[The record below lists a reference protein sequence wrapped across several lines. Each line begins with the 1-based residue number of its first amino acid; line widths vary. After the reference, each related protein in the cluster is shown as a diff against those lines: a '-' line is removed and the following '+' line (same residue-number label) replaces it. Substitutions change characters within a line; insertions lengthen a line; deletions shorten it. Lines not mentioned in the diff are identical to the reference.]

1 MAASLLVLGILG
13 ALAATMATITA
24 VLVKWAAKARTRSSA
39 AVVLFLLGMMI
50 AMLGG
55 ALLYFLHPGS
65 TGLVEGLWL
74 ASGAMSLTV
83 FPVVLTFLKDAQAR
97 LEQKEAYRPRA
108 LRSPAL
114 FALAILGL
122 VVLNEFL
129 MGWTFQLAAGSLVP
143 SDASSPLSVL
153 TLGVDSPW
161 FILPMAIEMGLS
173 VYFLRQFLPR
183 SLCRLLWL
191 QAALMA
197 LSPPAFGVG
206 PAVVP
211 VTVAGSAGMIVLIIY
226 VMELIYRDRQLDPG
240 IYRYL
245 PALLAIYA
253 LMMAGVY
260 LWLVYGNG
268 LAFALSVLLEM
279 VLFFEAVVRP
289 EQFSE
294 EGGVSWLLEPRW
306 TFGLL
311 AAIFV
316 GEVFMGAALE
326 VVLQPALFP
335 SRIANLA
342 LSGSPETVL
351 YRTFYNGF
359 WFLATVTGSTWFLG
373 MMGIEMGALVVF
385 KLRETRSLETRVRLA
400 LLLGSYGAFAVF
412 FPSTYYPAVFPHAP
426 SGTAVPFLGWNM
438 GLGSGPVAP
447 GVFSAILLTYVISG
461 VLVVLFGRRAICS
474 VFCTA
479 PLMFQG
485 TTLDAMKGFNRSS
498 PLARRYLS
506 SRLSGLYTVTAGI
519 VLVSLAAGSVL
530 SYLDQVG
537 RLQVTFLGADPGV
550 FLYGLYFSVV
560 WYLLF
565 VSIPYAGNYN
575 CVTMG
580 WCYTGLIAGAF
591 SRVGFFS
598 LRVKDREVCRRCTT
612 LDCAKGCPV
621 GLVDMPGHFRRT
633 GVFRS
638 SKCCGV
644 GDCVESCPYGNLY
657 LHDVR
662 HWVRAR
668 LRPFRARS
676 RRDLPMVA
684 PRPGPSSA
692 PPLREGAVYRSTR
705 VTGNDV
711 AAGSGNP

>member
-1 MAASLLVLGILG
+1 VAPSILVLGILG
-13 ALAATMATITA
+13 GLAASMATITA
-24 VLVKWAAKARTRSSA
+24 VLVKWAAEARTRTSA
-39 AVVLFLLGMMI
+39 AVVLFLLGMMV

-97 LEQKEAYRPRA
+97 MEQKEAYRPTP
-108 LRSPAL
+108 LRSPAT
-114 FALAILGL
+114 FALGILGL

-129 MGWTFQLAAGSLVP
+129 MGWTFQLAAGTLVP
-143 SDASSPLSVL
+143 ADASSPLNLL

-161 FILPMAIEMGLS
+161 FILPMAVEMGLS
-173 VYFLRQFLPR
+173 AYFLRHLLPR
-183 SLCRLLWL
+183 PLCRLLWL
-191 QAALMA
+191 QAALMV
-197 LSPPAFGVG
+197 LSPPAFGAG
-206 PAVVP
+206 LAVTP
-211 VTVAGSAGMIVLIIY
+211 VTVAGSAGMIALIIY

-245 PALLAIYA
+245 PALLSIYA
-253 LMMAGVY
+253 LMMAGLY
-260 LWLVYGNG
+260 LWLVYGDG
-268 LAFALSVLLEM
+268 FAFALSVLLEM
-279 VLFFEAVVRP
+279 ALFFEAVVRP
-289 EQFSE
+289 EQF
-294 EGGVSWLLEPRW
+294 GGESAVPWLLRPQW
-306 TFGLL
+306 AFAVL

-316 GEVFMGAALE
+316 AEVFMGAALE
-326 VVLQPALFP
+326 GVLQPSLFP
-335 SRIANLA
+335 VGIANLA
-342 LSGSPETVL
+342 LNGSAGTVL
-351 YRTFYNGF
+351 YRAFYNGF
-359 WFLATVTGSTWFLG
+359 WFLATVTGSTWFLA

-412 FPSTYYPAVFPHAP
+412 FPSTYYTAIFPHAP
-426 SGTAVPFLGWNM
+426 SGTAVPFLGWSM

-447 GVFSAILLTYVISG
+447 GVFSAILLTYVITG
-461 VLVVLFGRRAICS
+461 ALVVLFGRRAICS

-485 TTLDAMKGFNRSS
+485 TTVDAMKSFNRSS
-498 PLARRYLS
+498 PVARKYLS
-506 SRLSGLYTVTAGI
+506 SRLSGLYSVTAG
-519 VLVSLAAGSVL
+519 VVMVSLTAGSVL

-537 RLQVTFLGADPGV
+537 RLQVTFLGSDPGV
-550 FLYGLYFSVV
+550 FLYGFYFSVV

-591 SRVGFFS
+591 SRVSFFS
-598 LRVKDREVCRRCTT
+598 LRVRDQEVCRRCKT

-644 GDCVESCPYGNLY
+644 GDCVESCPYDNLY
-657 LHDVR
+657 IHDIR
-662 HWVRAR
+662 HWLRAR
-668 LRPFRARS
+668 LRPLRQRS
-676 RRDLPMVA
+676 ARDLPMA
-684 PRPGPSSA
+684 PTRFGKISPS
-692 PPLREGAVYRSTR
+692 LREE
-705 VTGNDV
+705 VTPKASRQPDKDV
-711 AAGSGNP
+711 AARPAGP

>member
-1 MAASLLVLGILG
+1 
-13 ALAATMATITA
+13 
-24 VLVKWAAKARTRSSA
+24 
-39 AVVLFLLGMMI
+39 
-50 AMLGG
+50 
-55 ALLYFLHPGS
+55 
-65 TGLVEGLWL
+65 
-74 ASGAMSLTV
+74 
-83 FPVVLTFLKDAQAR
+83 
-97 LEQKEAYRPRA
+97 
-108 LRSPAL
+108 
-114 FALAILGL
+114 
-122 VVLNEFL
+122 
-129 MGWTFQLAAGSLVP
+129 
-143 SDASSPLSVL
+143 
-153 TLGVDSPW
+153 
-161 FILPMAIEMGLS
+161 
-173 VYFLRQFLPR
+173 
-183 SLCRLLWL
+183 
-191 QAALMA
+191 
-197 LSPPAFGVG
+197 
-206 PAVVP
+206 
-211 VTVAGSAGMIVLIIY
+211 
-226 VMELIYRDRQLDPG
+226 
-240 IYRYL
+240 
-245 PALLAIYA
+245 
-253 LMMAGVY
+253 MMAGLY

-294 EGGVSWLLEPRW
+294 EDGVSWLLQPRW
-306 TFGLL
+306 AFGLL

-342 LSGSPETVL
+342 LSRVPRDVL

-426 SGTAVPFLGWNM
+426 SGTAVPFLGWSM
-438 GLGSGPVAP
+438 GIGSGPVAP
-447 GVFSAILLTYVISG
+447 GVFSAILLTYVTSG

-485 TTLDAMKGFNRSS
+485 TTVDAMKGFNRSS
-498 PLARRYLS
+498 PMARRYLS

-530 SYLDQVG
+530 SYLDQIG

-580 WCYTGLIAGAF
+580 WCYTGLIAGAL

-612 LDCAKGCPV
+612 LD
-621 GLVDMPGHFRRT
+621 
-633 GVFRS
+633 
-638 SKCCGV
+638 
-644 GDCVESCPYGNLY
+644 
-657 LHDVR
+657 
-662 HWVRAR
+662 
-668 LRPFRARS
+668 
-676 RRDLPMVA
+676 
-684 PRPGPSSA
+684 
-692 PPLREGAVYRSTR
+692 
-705 VTGNDV
+705 
-711 AAGSGNP
+711 